1 MSQTILLA
9 VIAVC
14 ALIQA
19 IFLLNHQYLVRGT
32 LLSAVSGLVCLVGL
46 ELLLHALGECDRGM
60 LGAEIRG
67 SAVHGNEAGYGAD
80 VDYLAV

>member
-1 MSQTILLA
+1 MSQTILIA

-46 ELLLHALGECDRGM
+46 ELCFPALGLAAAAPSC
-60 LGAEIRG
+60 LI
-67 SAVHGNEAGYGAD
+67 SAVFGIPGCIFLLLIKLICG
-80 VDYLAV
+80 L

>member
-19 IFLLNHQYLVRGT
+19 IFLLNHRYLVRGT

-46 ELLLHALGECDRGM
+46 ELWFPALGLAAAAPSC
-60 LGAEIRG
+60 LI
-67 SAVHGNEAGYGAD
+67 SATFGIPGCIFLLLIKLICG
-80 VDYLAV
+80 L

>member
-1 MSQTILLA
+1 MSQTILLT

-19 IFLLNHQYLVRGT
+19 IFLLNHRYLVRGT

-46 ELLLHALGECDRGM
+46 ELWFPALGLAAAAPSC
-60 LGAEIRG
+60 LI
-67 SAVHGNEAGYGAD
+67 SATFGIPGCIFLLLIKLICG
-80 VDYLAV
+80 L

>member
-46 ELLLHALGECDRGM
+46 ELWFPALGLAAAAPSC
-60 LGAEIRG
+60 LI
-67 SAVHGNEAGYGAD
+67 SAAFGIPGCIFLLLIKLICG
-80 VDYLAV
+80 L

>member
-46 ELLLHALGECDRGM
+46 ELWFPALGLAAAAPSC
-60 LGAEIRG
+60 LI
-67 SAVHGNEAGYGAD
+67 SATFGIPGCIFLLLIKLICG
-80 VDYLAV
+80 L